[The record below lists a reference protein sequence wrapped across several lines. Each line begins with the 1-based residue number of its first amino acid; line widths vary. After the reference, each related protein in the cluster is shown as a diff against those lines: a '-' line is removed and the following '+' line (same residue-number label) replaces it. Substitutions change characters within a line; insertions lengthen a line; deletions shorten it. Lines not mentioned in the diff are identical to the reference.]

1 MEPDLEVSAR
11 DFALVIGVSGVT
23 VAALAKD
30 GVIERSARGKFM
42 KDASVR
48 AYCEHLRMVA
58 AGRGGREA
66 IESLSDERARLAKEQ
81 ADGHALKNAQM
92 RGELVPVADVDMT
105 WGTMVRDLRAGVL
118 AIASRIASRL
128 NHLSKDDVLVIDD
141 EIRDALK
148 ILGNDGVKDAPQGP

>member
-11 DFALVIGVSGVT
+11 DFALVIGVSNVT

-30 GVIERSARGKFM
+30 GVIERSQRGKFM
-42 KDASVR
+42 KDASVL

-58 AGRGGREA
+58 AGRGGQAA

-92 RGELVPVADVDMT
+92 RNELVAVADVDMT

-148 ILGNDGVKDAPQGP
+148 ILGADEKRED